1 MVNKNNKPYITVGE
15 EFVEMNENFILVYHE
30 VIYGHFEL
38 VIDILHS
45 NLSSIHPLWNH
56 DHENNNSSL
65 HEDMK
70 TSSNALKKRKIQ
82 HYA

>member
-1 MVNKNNKPYITVGE
+1 
-15 EFVEMNENFILVYHE
+15 MNEKLILVYHE
-30 VIYGHFEL
+30 GIYGHLEL

-70 TSSNALKKRKIQ
+70 TSSNVLKKRKNNIMPKFQ
-82 HYA
+82 MFLKLKNNDII

>member
-1 MVNKNNKPYITVGE
+1 
-15 EFVEMNENFILVYHE
+15 MNEKLIFVYHE
-30 VIYGHFEL
+30 GMYGHFEL
-38 VIDILHS
+38 VVDMLHS

-70 TSSNALKKRKIQ
+70 TYGNVLGKKNTTLCLNVKCF
-82 HYA
+82 

>member
-1 MVNKNNKPYITVGE
+1 M
-15 EFVEMNENFILVYHE
+15 
-30 VIYGHFEL
+30 YGHFEL
-38 VIDILHS
+38 VIDMLHS

-70 TSSNALKKRKIQ
+70 TYGNVLEKKIQ
-82 HYA
+82 HYV

>member
-1 MVNKNNKPYITVGE
+1 
-15 EFVEMNENFILVYHE
+15 MNEKLIFVYHE
-30 VIYGHFEL
+30 GMHGHFEL
-38 VIDILHS
+38 VVDMLHS

-70 TSSNALKKRKIQ
+70 TYGNVLEKKNTT
-82 HYA
+82 YV